1 VLHEVYRKGEA
12 REMGG
17 YRESLLGRMD
27 RGDAL
32 IRAKAVIKARRKDPS
47 PAERSQWLFKNWVE
61 PAWGCAHR
69 TACKLMAQA
78 RRRPELTAK
87 HGADLATMTKADLE
101 HEDAKAEAAAAEQP
115 DDADEHDGGLPPSV
129 LKDEQGQTVAKHPP
143 TDNAGNINGLDPAA
157 TSGTNGEP
165 GRATTSLDDRA
176 PLDGDG
182 PEASAARRKAAY
194 AAAEG
199 LEPVRDEAASAT
211 SGAGA
216 SSTSAG
222 NGAPPGPTPTPGSP
236 PPPAPPKPKPAPRPP
251 DQQLSEAAGLVRKG
265 LGLMGEAVLKQERW
279 PRQMLLDDIHAMLDD
294 AERRIPAVRAEL
306 RKRTVDPSPP
316 AKPAAATDAPSVD
329 AARKPEGAKAK
340 A

>member
-129 LKDEQGQTVAKHPP
+129 LKDEQRQTVAKHLLR
-143 TDNAGNINGLDPAA
+143 IMPAI
-157 TSGTNGEP
+157 
-165 GRATTSLDDRA
+165 
-176 PLDGDG
+176 
-182 PEASAARRKAAY
+182 
-194 AAAEG
+194 
-199 LEPVRDEAASAT
+199 
-211 SGAGA
+211 
-216 SSTSAG
+216 STA
-222 NGAPPGPTPTPGSP
+222 
-236 PPPAPPKPKPAPRPP
+236 
-251 DQQLSEAAGLVRKG
+251 
-265 LGLMGEAVLKQERW
+265 
-279 PRQMLLDDIHAMLDD
+279 
-294 AERRIPAVRAEL
+294 
-306 RKRTVDPSPP
+306 
-316 AKPAAATDAPSVD
+316 
-329 AARKPEGAKAK
+329 
-340 A
+340 